1 MATKCVTRR
10 SVLGQTLGA
19 AAAIVAA
26 CSAPAASPASQT
38 NPAKP
43 AETTQ
48 AQPASATT
56 AAAPAAAGGSVVTI
70 RAHMVQKQD
79 VSDWIKTAM
88 DQDIDGFKAKNP
100 NINLQLELVPGFT
113 TEFNPKILSL
123 AAGGQLGDVTWYAP
137 RHHSQIGLGERYN
150 VVRDLIPLA
159 QAANYDLKQQFYQG
173 ALDNNSFNGKQ
184 YFLSYISE
192 PIVPVIAYNKTKVQQ
207 MGLAAPTD
215 DMTFDELVAWAKKG
229 TTADVFG
236 YFRGNSGNTPFSG
249 LSYLRAWGVEPVDKT
264 GKKATFLDTKDQFI
278 AALKYRQDLIK
289 GVKVSPQPV
298 TPDNTNEVFG
308 GQKLLAYDVWPFFI
322 QILPE
327 TYKDKFEV
335 DFVLAPTVKKG
346 DKRRSGLNEH
356 VFGVTTASKN
366 PNEAFK
372 VISWFGSKELNVQG
386 VIQGQKGPIARQD
399 FWADKRV
406 TDKFPVYKKLQP
418 IMDSIEPDF
427 TVANFRGEEVDNA
440 YAEVFDALE
449 LGNTTPEDA
458 ATQIQQLVQ
467 AVLDKDPA

>member
-1 MATKCVTRR
+1 M
-10 SVLGQTLGA
+10 
-19 AAAIVAA
+19 
-26 CSAPAASPASQT
+26 
-38 NPAKP
+38 
-43 AETTQ
+43 
-48 AQPASATT
+48 
-56 AAAPAAAGGSVVTI
+56 
-70 RAHMVQKQD
+70 
-79 VSDWIKTAM
+79 
-88 DQDIDGFKAKNP
+88 
-100 NINLQLELVPGFT
+100 
-113 TEFNPKILSL
+113 
-123 AAGGQLGDVTWYAP
+123 
-137 RHHSQIGLGERYN
+137 
-150 VVRDLIPLA
+150 
-159 QAANYDLKQQFYQG
+159 
-173 ALDNNSFNGKQ
+173 
-184 YFLSYISE
+184 
-192 PIVPVIAYNKTKVQQ
+192 
-207 MGLAAPTD
+207 
-215 DMTFDELVAWAKKG
+215 
-229 TTADVFG
+229 
-236 YFRGNSGNTPFSG
+236 
-249 LSYLRAWGVEPVDKT
+249 RAWGVEPVDKT

-386 VIQGQKGPIARQD
+386 VLQGQKGPIARQD

-418 IMDSIEPDF
+418 LMDSIEPDF
-427 TVANFRGEEVDNA
+427 SVANFRGEEVDNA